1 MIFFSKFKKIWP
13 FFLKRREKTIMA
25 EQEWCAD
32 ERIRDGV
39 QNSRD
44 RCCSCDD
51 NKDKGSLYY

>member
-1 MIFFSKFKKIWP
+1 MAFLFEKK
-13 FFLKRREKTIMA
+13 RKTIMA

-44 RCCSCDD
+44 RHCSCDD
-51 NKDKGSLYY
+51 NQDKGSLYY